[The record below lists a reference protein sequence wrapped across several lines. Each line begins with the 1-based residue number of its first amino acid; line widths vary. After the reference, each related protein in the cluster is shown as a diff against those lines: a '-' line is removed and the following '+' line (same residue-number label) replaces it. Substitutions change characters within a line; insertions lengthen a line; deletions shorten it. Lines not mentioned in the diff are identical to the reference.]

1 VKSRLINLLK
11 YRRRNTLYGGSGSKT
26 VKTENGFTLLE
37 LLVVLPIVSVLMG
50 VMAMTTIMIMKVGP
64 QNNNHVIVLTQ
75 VQNAGYWVTRD
86 AMNGQVI
93 IPGTYGDGV
102 LVNIAWDEWDGTN
115 NEIDDTLSDGQLLRQ
130 KNGGASVIVARYI
143 VANDTFFIEDPSNE
157 SKYIFTVKAS
167 LGTTEIEKEYDVSRR
182 LPEGE

>member
-86 AMNGQVI
+86 AMNGQTI
-93 IPGTYGDGV
+93 ISDEPGVMVSIEWDD
-102 LVNIAWDEWDGTN
+102 WDETHN
-115 NEIDDTLSDGQLLRQ
+115 TIDYTLSDGQLLRQ